1 MGEREM
7 GRVLGLRTKILKE
20 TRKLRN
26 VSRHPLRLVVARVV
40 SSQQPPRLGR
50 GRGGWSWSRR
60 RRDSVCRRRLRRGIH
75 AVGGRE
81 GDPGS

>member
-7 GRVLGLRTKILKE
+7 GHVLGLRTKILKE

-40 SSQQPPRLGR
+40 APSSPQARARPGRVGLEQEAEGLRLQAAAAAG
-50 GRGGWSWSRR
+50 
-60 RRDSVCRRRLRRGIH
+60 DTCRWG
-75 AVGGRE
+75 
-81 GDPGS
+81 P